1 MPFALELSRSIAHRT
16 LGLGEVATMMRHQPG
31 FSEALERL
39 HIPSFNYFLRLFPGF
54 DVETTPAGESIRNR
68 YGHAWTA

>member
-1 MPFALELSRSIAHRT
+1 
-16 LGLGEVATMMRHQPG
+16 MMRHQPG

-39 HIPSFNYFLRLFPGF
+39 HIPSFDYFLRLFPGF
-54 DVETTPAGESIRNR
+54 HVETTPAGDTIRNR